1 MEKWMTLA
9 QMFSPFLSLNTN
21 YYLSIEPQYTPQ
33 LSILL
38 PTASFIGGKQK
49 AADGMVTEA
58 NTCTNSMQGQGL
70 TGSWWVNSRLSQSLM
85 VPEVHTAH
93 TTSTTTLGWGGGWGV
108 RGGGGVWTMA
118 ALLAKHVCRFL
129 LELCVYCCFV
139 FWFVDLD
146 HIWMAKNEVAWIVLR
161 TFFFQASVFSHLLA

>member
-1 MEKWMTLA
+1 MTLA

-33 LSILL
+33 PSILL

-108 RGGGGVWTMA
+108 GGVVGSGLWQHCWQNTFA
-118 ALLAKHVCRFL
+118 DFCWSCVFTAVLFFGLL
-129 LELCVYCCFV
+129 
-139 FWFVDLD
+139 
-146 HIWMAKNEVAWIVLR
+146 ISI
-161 TFFFQASVFSHLLA
+161 TFEWLKMK

>member
-1 MEKWMTLA
+1 MTLA

-33 LSILL
+33 PSILL

-93 TTSTTTLGWGGGWGV
+93 TTSTTTLGWGGGWGAGWGWGLDYGSTV
-108 RGGGGVWTMA
+108 GKTRLQISAGAVC
-118 ALLAKHVCRFL
+118 LLLFCFLVC
-129 LELCVYCCFV
+129 
-139 FWFVDLD
+139 
-146 HIWMAKNEVAWIVLR
+146 
-161 TFFFQASVFSHLLA
+161 